1 MDDRGVLHLI
11 ERDLTDTWIDDL
23 ARDGVAAIEH
33 YLAKHL
39 AFLTF
44 LDEASG

>member
-1 MDDRGVLHLI
+1 MDDRGIQYI
-11 ERDLTDTWIDDL
+11 EDDL
-23 ARDGVAAIEH
+23 VDDAAQEWAERGVRELEG

-44 LDEASG
+44 LDETSA